1 MITVTRKTT
10 ESEIEVKLSGGPV
23 APDYRAKIDTP
34 LPFLSHMIEH
44 IVWRSGIN
52 IETKV
57 KLDKFELS
65 HLVCED
71 LGITLGKAIYE
82 YKQECIANGAY
93 GFGDAIGIIDE
104 ARAFC
109 AVSFEDRTYWD
120 IDSSVEIPAATE
132 GMQSEDLR
140 TFLEGLATGANMTL
154 HVDVQKG
161 INGHHIWEAVYRALG
176 FALGKAL
183 SPVESR
189 KGMTAGVAGKIEFEI
204 KKD

>member
-1 MITVTRKTT
+1 MIKVTRKTT
-10 ESEIEVKLSGGPV
+10 ESEIEVILSGGPI
-23 APDYRAKIDTP
+23 APDYRKKIDTP

-52 IETKV
+52 IETKI

-82 YKQECIANGAY
+82 YKQQCIENGAY
-93 GFGDAIGIIDE
+93 GFGDATGIIDE

-109 AVSFEDRTYWD
+109 ALSFEDRAYWD
-120 IDSSVEIPAATE
+120 IDSAVEIPAATE
-132 GMQSEDLR
+132 GMLSEDLR

-154 HVDVQKG
+154 HIDVEKG
-161 INGHHIWEAVYRALG
+161 VNGHHIWEAVYRALG

-189 KGMTAGVAGKIEFEI
+189 SGMTAGVAGKIEFEI